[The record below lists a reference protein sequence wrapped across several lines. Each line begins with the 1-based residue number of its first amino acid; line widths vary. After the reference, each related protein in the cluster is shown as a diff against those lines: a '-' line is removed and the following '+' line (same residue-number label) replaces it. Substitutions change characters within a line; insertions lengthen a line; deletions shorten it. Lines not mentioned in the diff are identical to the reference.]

1 MSHHARRRPER
12 PAVIAPVTLHQF
24 EALDRTH
31 GDVVQSLRKLETLI
45 DSLERT
51 GVDAATSAA
60 AAALCA
66 FFDGTARQHHED
78 EERIVFPPL
87 LTSSDAE
94 LVQNVER
101 LQQDHGWLEE
111 DWRELRPLL
120 EGISEG
126 QTWHDPNTLRQM
138 CEVFS
143 ALYMEHIALE
153 ESLIYPASKQRLIAA
168 EAAEH
173 ERSAAPT

>member
-1 MSHHARRRPER
+1 MSHHSRRRPER
-12 PAVIAPVTLHQF
+12 PAIVAPVTLHQF

-31 GDVVQSLRKLETLI
+31 ADVVQSLRKLEQLV
-45 DSLERT
+45 DRLERE
-51 GVDAATSAA
+51 GVDAVASAA
-60 AAALCA
+60 AGQLCA

-87 LTSSDAE
+87 LLSRDAE
-94 LVQNVER
+94 LVQNVQR

-126 QTWHDPNTLRQM
+126 QAWHDAGSLRAM
-138 CEVFS
+138 CEVFG

-153 ESLIYPASKQRLIAA
+153 ESLIYPASKQRLMAA
-168 EAAEH
+168 ESAERA
-173 ERSAAPT
+173 RSAAQA